1 MPYREKKAW
10 ITLVVLFAISA
21 IYGVLMVSAYHVP
34 EPNYYSLGHLLLGAF
49 VAFVVLELVL
59 LFLAARLSPL
69 DPKMPGDE
77 RELFIEFR
85 ASRIA
90 YFVLIALI
98 IIATFPMIHTHG
110 GNWGFG
116 NLYLGAMVVA
126 EMVRF
131 SMQIYYF
138 RKEA

>member
-21 IYGVLMVSAYHVP
+21 IYSVLMVQTYHVP
-34 EPNYYSLGHLLLGAF
+34 DPNYYTLGYLLLGAF
-49 VAFVVLELVL
+49 VVFFILELVL
-59 LFLAARLSPL
+59 LFLAARFSPL

-77 RELFIEFR
+77 REMLIELR

-90 YFVLIALI
+90 YLVLIALVI
-98 IIATFPMIHTHG
+98 VATFPVIHAHG
-110 GNWGFG
+110 GSWGFG
-116 NLYLGAMVVA
+116 NLYLGAMVIA

-131 SMQIYYF
+131 SVQIYYF
-138 RKEA
+138 RREA